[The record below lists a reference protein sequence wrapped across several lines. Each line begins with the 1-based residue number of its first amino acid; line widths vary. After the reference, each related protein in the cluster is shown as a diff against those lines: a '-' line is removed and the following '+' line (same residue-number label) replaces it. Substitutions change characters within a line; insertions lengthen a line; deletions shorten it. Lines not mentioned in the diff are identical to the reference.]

1 MKIAFDQQSDYS
13 GKEMY
18 SMFKGVDLPEYVKTA
33 EVEDAYEVYKLPK
46 TAFAD
51 PERMIY
57 PINSAATVYISNAH
71 FINKRADIVKLYGED
86 YASQLQNNI
95 EKAAEILDITED
107 LQDYNN
113 RLNVK
118 QAADYE
124 ENYMMDFSLDGM
136 PETSIKLYPVKT
148 ASDLVE
154 ASESFVTN
162 IHNFPFEVRVKT
174 AENFVKAA
182 GDLGVDDMP
191 EMVLKYAGTYYPDL
205 TNLDH
210 ELWRRSTKLTKE
222 AHVDIYEQIRGDL
235 DNMTSIS
242 DVMKIAETC
251 FNIENMEG
259 LYDNVKVAKLLGDPV
274 DMLFTES
281 VIKIASDLSYVEVHG
296 DKYKLS
302 DLTKISKDKY
312 EEAFGD
318 SGIDPADPEKIAD
331 ILPTMPRSDMKLLEE
346 ITGIRP
352 I

>member
-1 MKIAFDQQSDYS
+1 MKIAFDQQTDYS

-18 SMFKGVDLPEYVKTA
+18 NMFRDVDLPEYVKTA
-33 EVEDAYEVYKLPK
+33 EVDDAYDLHKLPK

-51 PERMIY
+51 ADRMIY
-57 PINSAATVYISNAH
+57 PINSPASVYISNAH

-95 EKAAEILDITED
+95 EKAAEILEITED

-124 ENYMMDFSLDGM
+124 ERFMVDFNVDGM
-136 PETSIKLYPVKT
+136 SSPVQLYPVKT
-148 ASDLVE
+148 ADDLS
-154 ASESFVTN
+154 AAAESFASN
-162 IHNFPFEVRVKT
+162 LYNFPFEVRVKS

-182 GDLGVDDMP
+182 EELGVDDMP
-191 EMVLKYAGTYYPDL
+191 DLLMKYAGMYYPDL
-205 TNLDH
+205 TNLDQ
-210 ELWRRSTKLTKE
+210 ELWRRSTKLNKE
-222 AHVDIYEQIRGDL
+222 AHIDIYEQIRGDL
-235 DNMTSIS
+235 DNMSNIS

-251 FNIENMEG
+251 FHIENMEG

-274 DMLFTES
+274 DMLFTEP
-281 VIKIASDLSYVEVHG
+281 VTKIASDLSFVEVHG
-296 DKYKLS
+296 DKYRLA

-346 ITGIRP
+346 ITGLRP

>member
-1 MKIAFDQQSDYS
+1 MKIAFDQQTDYS
-13 GKEMY
+13 GKEMFN
-18 SMFKGVDLPEYVKTA
+18 MFRDVELPEYVKTA

-46 TAFAD
+46 AAFAD

-57 PINSAATVYISNAH
+57 PINSPATVYISNAH

-86 YASQLQNNI
+86 YASQLQNKI
-95 EKAAEILDITED
+95 EKAAEILEITED
-107 LQDYNN
+107 LQDYNS

-124 ENYMMDFSLDGM
+124 ENFMVDFNVDGM
-136 PETSIKLYPVKT
+136 TAPVQMYPVKT
-148 ASDLVE
+148 ASDLS
-154 ASESFVTN
+154 AAAESFTSN
-162 IHNFPFEVRVKT
+162 IQNFPFDVRVKS

-182 GDLGVDDMP
+182 GELGVDDMP
-191 EMVLKYAGTYYPDL
+191 ELLMKYAGMYYPDL
-205 TNLDH
+205 TNLDM
-210 ELWRRSTKLTKE
+210 ELWRRGNKLTKE
-222 AHVDIYEQIRGDL
+222 AHLDIYEQIRGDL
-235 DNMTSIS
+235 DNMQNIS

-274 DMLFTES
+274 DMFFTEP
-281 VIKIASDLSYVEVHG
+281 VTKIASDLSFVEVHG

-346 ITGIRP
+346 ITGLRP